1 MRFNTEL
8 GTVGISNAIIATI
21 AGTTAAS
28 CFGVRGLTAK
38 SKLDG
43 IVHLLK
49 RETVSQG
56 VSVTAAE
63 DCSIILELH
72 IAVDAGVNIT
82 AICSSI
88 IHQIRYQVERTTGVK
103 VSDVRIFVEAVKA

>member
-8 GTVGISNAIIATI
+8 GTIGISNTIIATI
-21 AGTTAAS
+21 AGTAAAG

-49 RETVSQG
+49 RDTVSQG
-56 VSVTAAE
+56 VVVSASE
-63 DCSIILELH
+63 DGEIILELH
-72 IAVDAGVNIT
+72 IAIDSGVNIS

-88 IHQIRYQVERTTGVK
+88 IHQIRYQVERATGIKVADVK
-103 VSDVRIFVEAVKA
+103 IFVEAVKA

>member
-8 GTVGISNAIIATI
+8 GTIGISNAIIATI

-38 SKLDG
+38 TKLDG

-56 VSVTAAE
+56 VTVTTTE
-63 DCSIILELH
+63 DGGIILELH
-72 IAVDAGVNIT
+72 IAVDAGVNIS

>member
-1 MRFNTEL
+1 MRFTTEH

-21 AGTTAAS
+21 AGTAAAS

-56 VSVTAAE
+56 VTVSAAE
-63 DCSIILELH
+63 DGSIILELH
-72 IAVDAGVNIT
+72 IAVDAGVNIS

-103 VSDVRIFVEAVKA
+103 VADVRIFVEAVKA

>member
-8 GTVGISNAIIATI
+8 GTIGISNTIIATI
-21 AGTTAAS
+21 AGTAAAG

-38 SKLDG
+38 STLDG

-49 RETVSQG
+49 RDTVSQG
-56 VSVTAAE
+56 VTVSASE
-63 DCSIILELH
+63 DGGIILELH
-72 IAVDAGVNIT
+72 IAIDSGVNIS

-88 IHQIRYQVERTTGVK
+88 IHQIRYQVERATGLKVADVK
-103 VSDVRIFVEAVKA
+103 IFVEAVKA